1 MSNTYPS
8 RALGSFNPSSGE
20 VISLPF
26 SSTKWV
32 ITLTAGVAGDG
43 CGCGCSSESRFGVT
57 VTGTSTVISFPL
69 GNFTLTLTLGF
80 WPAVSV
86 VGIVQFS
93 STISH
98 PFSLGSSICFLTS
111 SFVIGVPTST
121 TIGVTFGVTVTGTL
135 TSLVRITFPSLSL
148 YSTVTVTESFSPGVS
163 VPGVVS
169 GVSLTVT
176 VTPSG
181 NPLVFPAVSFTLS
194 AIAFSSVPLSVS
206 FGTTTPSGETFGNTV
221 TGTSTV
227 SSPPSL

>member
-1 MSNTYPS
+1 MCLITSSLVTGVPTS
-8 RALGSFNPSSGE
+8 TTIGVTFTSCLG
-20 VISLPF
+20 
-26 SSTKWV
+26 
-32 ITLTAGVAGDG
+32 AGV
-43 CGCGCSSESRFGVT
+43 SFLGVT

-98 PFSLGSSICFLTS
+98 PFSFGSSICFLTS

-121 TIGVTFGVTVTGTL
+121 TIGVTFGVTITGTL
-135 TSLVRITFPSLSL
+135 TSLVAITFPPLSL
-148 YSTVTVTESFSPGVS
+148 YSIVTVTESFSPGVS
-163 VPGVVS
+163 VPGVVN

-181 NPLVFPAVSFTLS
+181 NPLTFLATSSTLSFT
-194 AIAFSSVPLSVS
+194 AFSSVALSVS